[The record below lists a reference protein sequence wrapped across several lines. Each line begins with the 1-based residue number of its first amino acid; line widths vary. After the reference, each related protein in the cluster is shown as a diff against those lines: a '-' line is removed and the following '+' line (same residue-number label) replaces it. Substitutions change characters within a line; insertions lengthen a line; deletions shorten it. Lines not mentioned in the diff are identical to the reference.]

1 MRSAFAPLLAGAAI
15 WWGVI
20 GGVPGAA
27 GAQGAVRGA
36 EVCPKPG
43 QRCDV
48 PEKRFAPYELP
59 FRLPRRLGANV
70 EYASAPFYAVV
81 LLRERDPACDG
92 GEYTRKVERLRR
104 RAQGLFPERK
114 VFADHQCPDMGAVAY
129 TMLDRPAA
137 GRTGDSAAA
146 EAFVA
151 VYAGKTEAEARAVL
165 TKARARFPGSTVRRM
180 RVSYS
185 RIVQ

>member
-1 MRSAFAPLLAGAAI
+1 
-15 WWGVI
+15 
-20 GGVPGAA
+20 
-27 GAQGAVRGA
+27 
-36 EVCPKPG
+36 
-43 QRCDV
+43 
-48 PEKRFAPYELP
+48 
-59 FRLPRRLGANV
+59 
-70 EYASAPFYAVV
+70 
-81 LLRERDPACDG
+81 
-92 GEYTRKVERLRR
+92 
-104 RAQGLFPERK
+104 
-114 VFADHQCPDMGAVAY
+114 MGAVAY

-165 TKARARFPGSTVRRM
+165 TKAWAHFPGSTVRRM